1 LNARRKVVSN
11 LSRIILGLSAALLT
25 LGAARDCRTGTID
38 DVKIEVPV
46 TAEVDMV
53 TRIGT
58 LEKHVQTI
66 DSWTSLILAGT
77 VGLSFVGGVGAVIV
91 YVLGHRFGWFRM
103 AVDLCKGKHTAR

>member
-1 LNARRKVVSN
+1 MN
-11 LSRIILGLSAALLT
+11 LVSRIVPCLSAALLA

-38 DVKIEVPV
+38 DVKLDIPV

-91 YVLGHRFGWFRM
+91 YVLGHRFGAFRA
-103 AVDLCKGKHTAR
+103 AVDRAKGKQV